1 MAIRSNAGTGVIVS
15 LVVFILISVFL
26 LVVSVLFYTG
36 KTSQI
41 ENVQKMTEQLD
52 EFARKNER
60 NSEQFQTIK
69 AAADKE
75 RKSVLGYV
83 MDEHNALKAWVDGN
97 PDASI
102 ASIKQR
108 FSGVDNG
115 MTLYNTVKDLERK
128 VADTRN
134 ELDSLQDRVSALQA
148 ERDNLTSELETAS
161 RSRDTLLAA
170 ESKQLETYRTATDE
184 HLAEIADVRQMMETS
199 RDKLR
204 DRYTDDISNL
214 NGDVAD
220 LRQEKLQLKSKLD
233 ELSEIIDETR
243 VKPKDPATL
252 VDGTVID
259 IAGSNDQVYIDRGRQ
274 DRIVLGMKF
283 EVYGDAAQI
292 RPDENGD
299 FPRGKA
305 SLQVIKVGDSTS
317 TAKITRTTRGRP
329 VVREDV
335 IANAIYSPD
344 YQFKFL
350 VHGQFDIDGDSD
362 ATEQEA
368 AFLRSQIESWGGE
381 VVQGETLPAD
391 LDFLVL
397 GLTPTKPM
405 PMQQDASLQ
414 LKQEYFKK
422 RLIYDTYQSLY
433 NQALDAQIPVLN
445 ANRLQI
451 LTGDTGL

>member
-15 LVVFILISVFL
+15 LVVFILIGVFL

-83 MDEHNALKAWVDGN
+83 MDEHNSLKAWVDGN

-134 ELDSLQDRVSALQA
+134 ELDSLQDRVSALQT
-148 ERDNLTSELETAS
+148 ERDSLTSELETAS

-204 DRYTDDISNL
+204 DQT
-214 NGDVAD
+214 
-220 LRQEKLQLKSKLD
+220 
-233 ELSEIIDETR
+233 
-243 VKPKDPATL
+243 
-252 VDGTVID
+252 
-259 IAGSNDQVYIDRGRQ
+259 
-274 DRIVLGMKF
+274 
-283 EVYGDAAQI
+283 
-292 RPDENGD
+292 EN
-299 FPRGKA
+299 
-305 SLQVIKVGDSTS
+305 
-317 TAKITRTTRGRP
+317 
-329 VVREDV
+329 
-335 IANAIYSPD
+335 
-344 YQFKFL
+344 
-350 VHGQFDIDGDSD
+350 
-362 ATEQEA
+362 
-368 AFLRSQIESWGGE
+368 
-381 VVQGETLPAD
+381 
-391 LDFLVL
+391 
-397 GLTPTKPM
+397 
-405 PMQQDASLQ
+405 
-414 LKQEYFKK
+414 
-422 RLIYDTYQSLY
+422 
-433 NQALDAQIPVLN
+433 
-445 ANRLQI
+445 
-451 LTGDTGL
+451 